1 MVYDNYNDEQRV
13 ISTIASTANSGP
25 RGGKRIQLGF
35 QTDDGQHISI
45 SLAPCFSNRS
55 RWGKVFLAATHIKPS
70 DFVGLDPLGLMVGKS
85 CILVLAQ
92 TDGGKWRVSQVLPGP
107 SPQLDLGLE
116 LGR

>member
-1 MVYDNYNDEQRV
+1 MAYHICNEQGV
-13 ISTIASTANSGP
+13 ISTITSAANSGP

-45 SLAPCFSNRS
+45 SLAPRFSNRS